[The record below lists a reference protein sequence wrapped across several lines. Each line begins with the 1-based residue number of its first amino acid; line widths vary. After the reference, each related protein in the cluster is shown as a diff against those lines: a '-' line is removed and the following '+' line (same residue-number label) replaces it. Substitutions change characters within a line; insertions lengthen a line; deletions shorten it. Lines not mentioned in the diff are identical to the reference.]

1 MLRSPAAAKSKLEPA
16 DEPAIERPSKTRLK
30 QQMHELQQLGQA
42 LAELPADRLKA
53 VDLPERLRD
62 AIAEFKRTRSHEGR
76 RRQLQFIG
84 KLMRTIDA
92 EPLRAVVDS
101 HALGPAMQS
110 LQLHETERWR
120 LELVN
125 DEHASTRWAQA
136 HPDTD
141 LQRLATL
148 VQAARREQGL
158 PAGQRHGT
166 AWRALF
172 QFIKPHTARSNP

>member
-1 MLRSPAAAKSKLEPA
+1 MLRSPSAVKPPPEQT
-16 DEPAIERPSKTRLK
+16 DERAVERPSKTRLK
-30 QQMHELQQLGQA
+30 QQMHELQQLGEA

-53 VDLPERLRD
+53 IELPERLHD
-62 AIAEFKRTRSHEGR
+62 AITEFKRTRSHEGR

-92 EPLRAVVDS
+92 EPLRALVDAQ
-101 HALGPAMQS
+101 ALGPALQS
-110 LQLHETERWR
+110 LHLHETERWR

-125 DEHASTRWAQA
+125 DEQAIDRWAQA
-136 HPDTD
+136 YPDTD

-158 PAGQRHGT
+158 PAGQRHGA

-172 QFIKPHTARSNP
+172 QFIKPHTARSSP